1 MQEPF
6 LTSDD
11 EFIQSPEVEQEAP
24 QTKKPKSLWLALL
37 LVITFLIAASYGTFV
52 YVSGTPTNFP
62 VDTEILI
69 EPGTSTKEAAQIIK
83 DAGAVHSKLA
93 LLIQLRLKH
102 QDESVKASSYIF
114 EKPLT
119 LAQVAQALI
128 TGDNTSNLVRIT
140 HREGESNR
148 ELSRT
153 ADATL
158 PDFDATVFL
167 NLADDVEG
175 KLFPE
180 TYFVPVTYTAED
192 LFVLLTDTFT
202 EKLVPLES
210 EITAHPLTLD
220 EIIILASILEREA
233 NTQESKRMVSG
244 ILQTRLDIGM
254 ALQVDASMEY
264 VLDKPLKELTAEDLK
279 TESPYN
285 TYLNPGLPPTP
296 IGNPGLEAI
305 EAVLN
310 PLPSNYLFYITG
322 DDGNFYYAEDFEAHK
337 RNIARHLR

>member
-6 LTSDD
+6 LTKN
-11 EFIQSPEVEQEAP
+11 EVIIPPVEIEPEIQP
-24 QTKKPKSLWLALL
+24 PKRTDRFLFVLL
-37 LVITFLIAASYGTFV
+37 LLISLFSVTSYGVFV
-52 YVSGTPTNFP
+52 YISGTPSDFP
-62 VDTEILI
+62 VNTEIRI
-69 EPGTSTKEAAQIIK
+69 EPGTSTKEAAQIMK
-83 DAGAVHSKLA
+83 DAGVIHSKLA

-102 QDESVKASSYIF
+102 QGESVKASQYVF
-114 EKPLT
+114 KEPLS
-119 LAQVAQALI
+119 LAGVAEALI
-128 TGDNTSNLVRIT
+128 AGDNTSDLIRIT

-148 ELSRT
+148 ELSRV
-153 ADATL
+153 ADTEL
-158 PDFDATVFL
+158 LDFDATVFL

-180 TYFVPVTYTAED
+180 TYFVPKTYTAED
-192 LFVLLTDTFT
+192 LFVLLTNTFET
-202 EKLVPLES
+202 KLAPLQAQ
-210 EITAHPLTLD
+210 IDAHPLSLD

-233 NTQESKRMVSG
+233 NTEESKKMVSG

-264 VLDKPLKELTAEDLK
+264 VLDKPLRELTPEDLK
-279 TESPYN
+279 IDSPYN

-305 EAVLN
+305 QAVLN
-310 PLPSNYLFYITG
+310 PTPSNYLFYITG

-337 RNIARHLR
+337 ANVARYLR